1 WAEPERGLFPGCR
14 QPHGPDVGGGAAW
27 RTGRAAGAEGGGSSS
42 PGVAPMKF
50 HHDYSRVQEAI
61 EDPET
66 WRCIRWIQGEMR
78 EGRIIGADDAV
89 LREAAEL
96 HPGADRGLVRAY

>member
-1 WAEPERGLFPGCR
+1 MR
-14 QPHGPDVGGGAAW
+14 
-27 RTGRAAGAEGGGSSS
+27 
-42 PGVAPMKF
+42 F
-50 HHDYSRVQEAI
+50 HHNYSRVQEAI

-96 HPGADRGLVRAY
+96 HPGVDRDLLRDYFWFRPLPGGRDPLDAHS